1 MVGIGLERGWVREW
15 GKRTVM
21 GKGIEVRKVV
31 WNEKEKG
38 KIDWGRDR
46 GRGRNREKG
55 CERERRKR
63 RGKERGQGKKRGW
76 ER

>member
-1 MVGIGLERGWVREW
+1 MVKVVEKGLERGWVREW
-15 GKRTVM
+15 GNRTVM

-31 WNEKEKG
+31 WNEKEKEKG

-55 CERERRKR
+55 CERKR
-63 RGKERGQGKKRGW
+63 RGK
-76 ER
+76 

>member
-1 MVGIGLERGWVREW
+1 MVKVVEKGLERGWVREW

-46 GRGRNREKG
+46 GRERNGEKG
-55 CERERRKR
+55 CERKR
-63 RGKERGQGKKRGW
+63 RGK
-76 ER
+76 